1 MAWKDEKEKASFRG
15 VPFWVDTERS
25 KRGRRTVVHEYP
37 KRDVPMIE
45 DMGLA
50 TQTVSFTAWVAG
62 ADCFTQ
68 RDALL
73 KALEEPGAAELVHPW
88 YGRLM
93 VASTAVDVSHSEHE
107 GGVVRFDLE
116 FTKGEGSAFPVG
128 SANTATRADFAASTV
143 QTSAQSR
150 FQAAMGSVKVAQA
163 QVGLVQSRLREVAQ
177 VVDDGL
183 LPFREV
189 FRDVQAVYSEITTAP
204 AAFAIK
210 VFALVDGAF
219 REFRGFGDG
228 SKGDGVVSLAGIGGK
243 GATVQRLGDVSPPA
257 EPISGAIVQAV
268 LDLVGDA
275 AVVDAIRDVAALP
288 TARPPDRSE
297 AAVAVDS
304 LVVAPVRVDGGNG
317 RDLADVLLGGVR
329 RDLPVVDDV
338 RAARDQ
344 LGQALWTLALRA
356 DTEHYEA
363 LTSARIASGRHLDA
377 VAMRGL
383 RTRGYTPVAV
393 LPGLVLA
400 YKEYAD
406 ATRAGEIV
414 TRNRVVHP
422 GFLPA
427 RELKLIGG

>member
-15 VPFWVDTERS
+15 VPFLVETERS

-37 KRDVPMIE
+37 KRDVPMVE

-50 TQTVSFTAWVAG
+50 TQTFSISAWVAG

-88 YGRLM
+88 YGRVM
-93 VASTAVDVSHSEHE
+93 VVATAVDVSHSEHE

-128 SANTATRADFAASTV
+128 SASTGTRADFAASAV

-150 FQAAMGSVKVAQA
+150 FETAMGSIKVAQA
-163 QVGLVQSRLREVAQ
+163 QVGLVQSRLREVVEAL
-177 VVDDGL
+177 DDGL

-189 FRDVQAVYSEITTAP
+189 FRDVQAVYSEITAAP
-204 AAFAIK
+204 AAFAAE
-210 VFALVDGAF
+210 VFALVDGVF
-219 REFRGFGDG
+219 REFRGFGDA
-228 SKGDGVVSLAGIGGK
+228 SKGDGIVSLASIGGK
-243 GATVQRLGDVSPPA
+243 GETVSRLGGITLPA
-257 EPISGAIVQAV
+257 EPVSATVVRAV
-268 LDLVGDA
+268 LGLVGDA
-275 AVVDAIRDVAALP
+275 AVVDAIRDVVVLP
-288 TARPPDRSE
+288 TARPPLRVD
-297 AAVAVDS
+297 AVAAVDS
-304 LVVAPVRVDGGNG
+304 LAAAPVQVDGGNG
-317 RDLADVLLGGVR
+317 REVAEALLGAAR

-338 RAARDQ
+338 RGARDR
-344 LGQALWTLALRA
+344 LGRAVWTLALSA
-356 DTEHYEA
+356 DTAHYEV
-363 LTSARIASGRHLDA
+363 LTSARIAAGRHLDA
-377 VAMRGL
+377 VGIKGL
-383 RTRGYTPVAV
+383 KTWSYTPVSV

-414 TRNRVVHP
+414 TRNRVAHP

>member
-37 KRDVPMIE
+37 KRDVPMVE

-50 TQTVSFTAWVAG
+50 TQTVSFSAWVAG

-93 VASTAVDVSHSEHE
+93 VVSTAVDVSHSEHE

-128 SANTATRADFAASTV
+128 AASTGTRADFAASTV

-150 FQAAMGSVKVAQA
+150 FKTAMSSVKVAQA

-177 VVDDGL
+177 VLDDGL

-189 FRDVQAVYSEITTAP
+189 FRDVQAVYSEITTTP
-204 AAFAIK
+204 VAFAAK

-228 SKGDGVVSLAGIGGK
+228 SKGDRVVSLAGIGGK
-243 GATVQRLGDVSPPA
+243 GGTVQRLGDVSPPA
-257 EPISGAIVQAV
+257 EPISGAVVRAV
-268 LDLVGDA
+268 IDLVGDA
-275 AVVDAIRDVAALP
+275 AVVDAIRDVAVLP
-288 TARPPDRSE
+288 TARPPERSD
-297 AAVAVDS
+297 AVVAVDS
-304 LVVAPVRVDGGNG
+304 LALAPVRVDGGNG

-377 VAMRGL
+377 VGMRGL